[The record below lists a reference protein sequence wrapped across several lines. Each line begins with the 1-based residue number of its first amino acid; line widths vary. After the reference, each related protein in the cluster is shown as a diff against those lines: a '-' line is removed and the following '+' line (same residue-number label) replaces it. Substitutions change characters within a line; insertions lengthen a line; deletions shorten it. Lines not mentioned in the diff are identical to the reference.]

1 MCPDDE
7 LLSAYCD
14 GEVPSPWKE
23 RIEAHAAVCS
33 KCSERIRTY
42 VELHT
47 LLNSLDT
54 EEEKEALDAA
64 RQRVF
69 AAIQLKEFDFSK
81 KPARTIG
88 RRLSEFWARPV
99 VLPMPVAAA
108 ALVVV
113 AFLGGLSLGV
123 LNPRAKDAR
132 VLASAVQTLPASNA
146 SFDSILQFAE
156 SQTSPQTVTIR
167 VQKDALIIQQGT
179 PVIVTLPSNTI
190 QEVST
195 TTVGGIV
202 K

>member
-33 KCSERIRTY
+33 KCSARIQTY
-42 VELHT
+42 AQLHAM
-47 LLNSLDT
+47 LNSLDT
-54 EEEKEALDAA
+54 AEEKEAFDAA

-69 AAIQLKEFDFSK
+69 AAIHSKEFDFTK
-81 KPARTIG
+81 KSAGTFGHRFF
-88 RRLSEFWARPV
+88 EFWARPI

-123 LNPRAKDAR
+123 LNPPTKDAR

-179 PVIVTLPSNTI
+179 PVIVTLPSNNI

-195 TTVGGIV
+195 TTVGEIV

>member
-33 KCSERIRTY
+33 KCSARIQTY

-47 LLNSLDT
+47 MLNSLDT
-54 EEEKEALDAA
+54 VEEKEAFDAA
-64 RQRVF
+64 RQRVL
-69 AAIQLKEFDFSK
+69 AGIQSKEFDFTK
-81 KPARTIG
+81 KSTGTFGHRFF
-88 RRLSEFWARPV
+88 EFWTRPI

-108 ALVVV
+108 ALVVI

-123 LNPRAKDAR
+123 LNPHAKDAT

-146 SFDSILQFAE
+146 SFESILQFAE

-179 PVIVTLPSNTI
+179 PVIVTLPSNNI

>member
-33 KCSERIRTY
+33 ACSRRIQTY
-42 VELHT
+42 TELHT
-47 LLNSLDT
+47 LLASLDT
-54 EEEKEALDAA
+54 PEEKDAFDAA
-64 RQRVF
+64 RQRILS
-69 AAIQLKEFDFSK
+69 AIQSKEFDFSRK
-81 KPARTIG
+81 TAGTLG
-88 RRLSEFWARPV
+88 NRLSDFWARSV
-99 VLPMPVAAA
+99 VLPMPIAAA

-113 AFLGGLSLGV
+113 AFLGGLSVGV
-123 LNPRAKDAR
+123 MNPRAKDAR

-167 VQKDALIIQQGT
+167 VQKDALVIQQGT
-179 PVIVTLPSNTI
+179 PVIVTLPSNTV

-195 TTVGGIV
+195 TTLGSAA

>member
-23 RIEAHAAVCS
+23 RIEAHAAVCA

-42 VELHT
+42 AELHAM
-47 LLNSLDT
+47 LNALDT
-54 EEEKEALDAA
+54 AEEKKAFDAA

-69 AAIQLKEFDFSK
+69 TAIQSRQFDFSG
-81 KPARTIG
+81 KPSRTFGSRI
-88 RRLSEFWARPV
+88 SEFWTRPV

-123 LNPRAKDAR
+123 LNPRAKDTR

-195 TTVGGIV
+195 TTVGGIA